1 MCWKIIFCQPICM
14 STYIFLLCNLHP
26 QLSFIDKKCYF
37 QSWSGLRL
45 HFTQKCVASNFPLL
59 PQRPFYSRFFY
70 SSFLQ
75 SSPTG
80 SLEVFLRSNMTL
92 LLLFFVRGTDRID
105 DPFASVLLFL
115 FLFWVVLLFLCLPAI
130 CFLLLWSFLL
140 THHNF
145 CLSQLKDLEFSGLL
159 PASNFYLSA
168 LSRTLIQVLW
178 VNHFCGSGKQN

>member
-1 MCWKIIFCQPICM
+1 M

-37 QSWSGLRL
+37 QSWSDLRL

-59 PQRPFYSRFFY
+59 PQRPFYSSFFY

-105 DPFASVLLFL
+105 DPFASV
-115 FLFWVVLLFLCLPAI
+115 
-130 CFLLLWSFLL
+130 CFFYFYFGLSCCFCVCQPFVFFCCD
-140 THHNF
+140 HF
-145 CLSQLKDLEFSGLL
+145 CLHIITFACPS
-159 PASNFYLSA
+159 
-168 LSRTLIQVLW
+168 
-178 VNHFCGSGKQN
+178 